1 MKRGRDGKMAK
12 GISRR
17 GLLEIAGGTALAA
30 AAGFTSLRGL
40 FGRKKPENIVL
51 IVSDAFRADRLGAVR
66 NGKSVTPNLDALA
79 CESLVYEECYA
90 TSSWTKTSMASI
102 LTGTYPPYHGVL
114 RVEDTIPRHCDTVS
128 DMLKRHGYSTY
139 AVQTNPWVAPEAPT
153 LDTHGTPVKTYG
165 FHKGF
170 DRCTFLQPDKRADG
184 GQPAYADAAKVNHG
198 IDVLIRRPF
207 RPFFLYAHYMET
219 HQPWMGEAPRK
230 FTGLYCSEKKGRSP
244 EEIFADD
251 CTLIKKVFSVDRK
264 DVTPQDERRLN
275 EIYDEA
281 VHYVDVMIAKLID
294 NIAHT
299 VGLEDTLIIFT
310 ADHGDELFEHSHVGH
325 ARSLYEEVTRVPLII
340 RGPGLGPARVAGRV
354 SNANIYETI
363 RDLVCPQDN
372 AREAMGRPL
381 AGIAAGSSRIGDEII
396 FAELHSLL
404 PSQHWLLSKVV
415 RKDSQEAIVRGN
427 LKGEVLAVERYDLGK
442 DPGELA
448 AFDADGETFVA
459 EVARLK
465 RDCSAFARKHGVQHT
480 QTATKWQRRFGRK
493 EESETAEVE
502 LTDEEKRLTEQLK
515 ALGYLN

>member
-1 MKRGRDGKMAK
+1 MAK

-17 GLLEIAGGTALAA
+17 GLLEIAGGAALAA
-30 AAGFTSLRGL
+30 AAGYASLRGF
-40 FGRKKPENIVL
+40 FGRKRPENIVL

-66 NGKSVTPNLDALA
+66 NGKSITPNLDALA
-79 CESLVYEECYA
+79 SDSLVYQDCYA
-90 TSSWTKTSMASI
+90 ASSWTKTSMASI

-114 RVEDTIPRHCDTVS
+114 RVDDTIPRHCDTIS
-128 DMLKRHGYSTY
+128 DMLKRYGYSTY

-153 LDTHGTPVKTYG
+153 LDTHGTPVRTYG

-170 DRCTFLQPDKRADG
+170 DRCIFLQPAKRADG
-184 GQPAYADAAKVNHG
+184 GQPAYADAERVNYG
-198 IDVLIRRPF
+198 VEVLVRRPF

-219 HQPWMGEAPRK
+219 HQPWMGDAPRK
-230 FTGLYCSEKKGRSP
+230 FTGLYCSERKGRSP

-251 CTLIKKVFSVDRK
+251 RRLIKKVFSVDRK
-264 DVTPQDERRLN
+264 DVTPREERRLH

-281 VHYVDVMIAKLID
+281 VHYVDEMIAKAVDSIGR
-294 NIAHT
+294 I

-310 ADHGDELFEHSHVGH
+310 ADHGDELYEHSHVGH
-325 ARSLYEEVTRVPLII
+325 SRSLYEEVTRVPLII
-340 RGPGLGPARVAGRV
+340 RGPGLWPARISGRV

-363 RDLVCPQDN
+363 KALVCPQDST
-372 AREAMGRPL
+372 REAMGRPL
-381 AGIAAGSSRIGDEII
+381 TSVAAGLSRIDDEVI

-415 RKDSQEAIVRGN
+415 RKDSQEAIVREN
-427 LKGEVLAVERYDLGK
+427 LKGKVLAVERYDLGK

-448 AFDADGETFVA
+448 ALDADGKAFVA

-465 RDCSAFARKHGVQHT
+465 RDYSAFARKHGVQHT
-480 QTATKWQRRFGRK
+480 QTASKWQRRFGK
-493 EESETAEVE
+493 EKESEAANAQP
-502 LTDEEKRLTEQLK
+502 TDEEKRLTEQLK